1 MLNPSIAGG
10 FLSAGC
16 YDTAMVLRVRRALA
30 LSSILFFVACSGGRD
45 KLIAGLQSPRP
56 DQRAQA
62 VKKLADDFEP
72 DDIAL
77 FTQAARDPVA
87 IVRAEAVTA
96 LGKSNDARV
105 VDLLGEALGDQDE
118 EVQARAAVALA
129 DTRSDKARAY
139 LTLQYGR
146 RGRPTRLVIVQALKS
161 ANVPGAMASVVAAEA
176 SAIWDR
182 NLRALTQGS
191 LPERVGAAEQ
201 LGRSGRAEAV
211 NRLVPLLKDNQIVLA
226 AAAARGLGYA
236 GDARA
241 APALSVL
248 LDENYPEL
256 REAACEALARLKD
269 PSALPKLMA
278 VANEHSPSS
287 PLAAAAIVALPTT
300 PETSKALC
308 DISLAVGGPEVMTAA
323 REMRRRGGCPL
334 EPIADKLRNQSS
346 VAAALNAL
354 IGLGPSAKELSS
366 KVVPLLTSNDAT
378 TRKLAVDAL
387 TEMGDPSSAV
397 PLLKAYDAEVKT
409 LEPLRADWVPAELP
423 KRFAPGFDPA
433 AVPNANDPSTRVR
446 AKTAEL
452 FKKLDAV
459 QQQRLQ
465 ETGKASLQSRPP
477 HELVD
482 DASEDQLKVLSSLIR
497 ALGVLKA
504 EGARERLE
512 PWLRESSPSVR
523 AAASAALGA
532 LGGDSLKLAAAG
544 LFDGERRVQ
553 SATAQA
559 LGQAGAPGQTLL
571 LDAIRQLNGDRS
583 RLLEGLRGEPLPA
596 TAVPVLLPVVKE
608 GGADAALAASLLG
621 DIRSPDVV
629 APLMTLLDDQ
639 TMVGRRDVL
648 IALGHLRDPRSA
660 EVVGRDLY
668 SDSADIRAA
677 AAEALATIGVG
688 TNAEAL
694 DALKGD
700 YSFNVR
706 ETAQATI
713 THLGEK
719 H

>member
-1 MLNPSIAGG
+1 
-10 FLSAGC
+10 
-16 YDTAMVLRVRRALA
+16 MVLRVLGALA
-30 LSSILFFVACSGGRD
+30 FSSLLLFLACSGGRD
-45 KLIAGLQSPRP
+45 KLIADLQSPRP

-62 VKKLADDFEP
+62 VKKLAANFDS

-176 SAIWDR
+176 SAIWNR
-182 NLRALTQGS
+182 NLQALTQGS
-191 LPERVGAAEQ
+191 LPERVGAAEE
-201 LGRSGRAEAV
+201 LGKSGRAEAV

-236 GDARA
+236 GDVRA
-241 APALSVL
+241 APALSAL
-248 LDENYPEL
+248 LDENFPEL

-269 PSALPKLMA
+269 PSSLPKLLA
-278 VANEHSPSS
+278 VANEHSPAS
-287 PLAAAAIVALPTT
+287 PLAASAIVALPTT

-308 DISLAVGGPEVMTAA
+308 DVSLALGGSEVMTAA

-334 EPIADKLRNQSS
+334 EPIAEKLRNQST
-346 VAAALNAL
+346 APAALNAL
-354 IGLGPSAKELSS
+354 IGLGPAAKDLTS
-366 KVVPLLTSNDAT
+366 KVVTLLTATDAT

-387 TEMGDPSSAV
+387 IEMGDPSASA
-397 PLLKAYDAEVKT
+397 PLLKAYDAEVKA

-423 KRFAPGFDPA
+423 KKFAPGFDPA
-433 AVPNANDPSTRVR
+433 AAIDANDPSIRVR

-452 FKKLDAV
+452 FKKLTAL
-459 QQQRLQ
+459 QQQRQL
-465 ETGKASLQSRPP
+465 ESGKASLQSRPP
-477 HELVD
+477 RELVD
-482 DASEDQLKVLSSLIR
+482 DGGADQLKVLSSLIR

-504 EGARERLE
+504 DGARERLE
-512 PWLRESSPSVR
+512 SWLRESSPMVR
-523 AAASAALGA
+523 ASASSALAA
-532 LGGDSLKLAAAG
+532 LGGDSLKLAVPG
-544 LFDGERRVQ
+544 LFDGERAVQ

-559 LGQAGAPGQTLL
+559 LGQAGAPGQAAL
-571 LDAIRQLNGDRS
+571 LDAIHQLGGDRS

-596 TAVPVLLPVVKE
+596 SAVPVLLPVVKE
-608 GGADAALAASLLG
+608 GGADAAVAASLLG
-621 DIRSPDVV
+621 DIRSPDVA
-629 APLMTLLDDQ
+629 APLMALLDDQ

-648 IALGHLRDPRSA
+648 TALGHLKDPKSA
-660 EVVGRDLY
+660 GVVGRDLY
-668 SDSADIRAA
+668 SDRADVRAA
-677 AAEALATIGVG
+677 AAEALATIGAG

-700 YSFNVR
+700 YSLNVR

-713 THLGEK
+713 AHLGEK